1 MPHHL
6 SILRHAQTHSS
17 QHYNTD
23 KARELKPEGIAEATQ
38 LGKYLHTFPHPI
50 DLIISS
56 DAVRAKTTAMLVA
69 NEIHYQSKQIQFE
82 EKIYSGSV
90 RELIRLIEHTPDSVH
105 HILMI
110 GHYPT
115 IVELNN
121 YLSGSQKGSM
131 ETCEL
136 TVLRFEQGWSSLMEG
151 SAESILTFHP
161 THY

>member
-17 QHYNTD
+17 QHNTSD
-23 KARELKPEGIAEATQ
+23 KARKLKPEGIAEATQ
-38 LGKYLHTFPHPI
+38 VGKYLQAYPHPI

-56 DAVRAKTTAMLVA
+56 DAVRAKTTAELVA
-69 NEIHYQSKQIQFE
+69 GEIHYQVDQIQFDE
-82 EKIYSGSV
+82 YIYSGSV
-90 RELIRLIEHTPDSVH
+90 HELIRLIEHTPDAVN
-105 HILMI
+105 HILLI

-121 YLSGSQKGSM
+121 YLSASQKGSM

-136 TVLRFEQGWSSLMEG
+136 TVLRFEQGWSSLTEG
-151 SAESILTFHP
+151 SGVHKVTYHP
-161 THY
+161 TY